1 MSKTDDAYIDK
12 MNSTKYDCPLLRDDA
27 EWILDV
33 KILDPLARRFAI
45 ARRITKAADRIE
57 ALEARVAELEAL
69 LKDAEASLDPNV
81 DMALV
86 LEIRTALAKQEGE

>member
-12 MNSTKYDCPLLRDDA
+12 MNSTKDDSEMAGRSGNLRDDA

-57 ALEARVAELEAL
+57 ALEARIAELEAL
-69 LKDAEASLDPNV
+69 L
-81 DMALV
+81 
-86 LEIRTALAKQEGE
+86 TALCEMDDAR